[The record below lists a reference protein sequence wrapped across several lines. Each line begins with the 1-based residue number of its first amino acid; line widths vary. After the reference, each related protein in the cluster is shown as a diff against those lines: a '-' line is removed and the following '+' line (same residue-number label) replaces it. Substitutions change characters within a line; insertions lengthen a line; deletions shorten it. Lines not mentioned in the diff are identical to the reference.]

1 MEKLGLGPDVL
12 LQDNHRLIYARL
24 TGFGQKGEYALRA
37 GHDINYLALTGVLSQ
52 LCPDPTSIPHPP
64 INLLADFAGG
74 GMMCVVG
81 ILLALQYRSMSN
93 MGQVVDCSMVAG
105 VSYLSTFLFQG
116 RDRGMINN
124 DPAYVGK
131 SILDGGA
138 PFYRCYRCKDG
149 EFISV
154 GAIEPAFY
162 KILLDKILL
171 DKIPLDKICTLT
183 LYVCKILLDNL
194 GYSDADNLVA
204 KQHDMESWPDV
215 HNRLEETF
223 VQKKRDEWSFLFKKD
238 ACVAPVLRMDEAPL
252 HPHNI
257 HINAFAHD
265 AAQDPNPAPVLSGTP
280 GRREGRVPDPGEHG
294 VERARRSNLGRRGS
308 RRRRVHQRRD
318 RRTDCS

>member
-162 KILLDKILL
+162 KILLD
-171 DKIPLDKICTLT
+171 
-183 LYVCKILLDNL
+183 NL

-223 VQKKRDEWSFLFKKD
+223 VQKK
-238 ACVAPVLRMDEAPL
+238 
-252 HPHNI
+252 H
-257 HINAFAHD
+257 

>member
-162 KILLDKILL
+162 KILLD
-171 DKIPLDKICTLT
+171 
-183 LYVCKILLDNL
+183 NL

-223 VQKKRDEWSFLFKKD
+223 VQKKRNHCSKTPSHP
-238 ACVAPVLRMDEAPL
+238 AQNAVCVW
-252 HPHNI
+252 
-257 HINAFAHD
+257 F
-265 AAQDPNPAPVLSGTP
+265 
-280 GRREGRVPDPGEHG
+280 
-294 VERARRSNLGRRGS
+294 
-308 RRRRVHQRRD
+308 
-318 RRTDCS
+318 